1 MILAIAR
8 QKAHDR
14 GIRADSPLLTRS
26 ISEPRVARCKNSK
39 IDFGCNL
46 APGLSNQDNED
57 CLERQTRAI
66 GAVGLQLITSDSTP
80 VTAEAAGSSPVVP
93 AIFFKHFARFSIFLH
108 GSIWST

>member
-46 APGLSNQDNED
+46 APGLSNQDKEEATMLPPLD
-57 CLERQTRAI
+57 ARQSLRNYAKLAAI
-66 GAVGLQLITSDSTP
+66 LVQIPGG
-80 VTAEAAGSSPVVP
+80 
-93 AIFFKHFARFSIFLH
+93 R
-108 GSIWST
+108 

>member
-46 APGLSNQDNED
+46 APGLSNQDNEEATMLPPLD
-57 CLERQTRAI
+57 TRQSLRNYAKLAAI
-66 GAVGLQLITSDSTP
+66 LLQIP
-80 VTAEAAGSSPVVP
+80 GG
-93 AIFFKHFARFSIFLH
+93 R
-108 GSIWST
+108 